1 VTRTGAVALRWIVL
15 VPVALACASC
25 TEYLA
30 RRDTLSAGSGDAVQA
45 NIAKH
50 VIDPWPRVSQR
61 DDTEM
66 NGERLQ
72 RAIERYRNPSSGG
85 ASSSATAGAVL
96 SAVPPT
102 R

>member
-1 VTRTGAVALRWIVL
+1 M
-15 VPVALACASC
+15 PVALACASC

-50 VIDPWPRVSQR
+50 VIDPWPRVAQR

-66 NGERLQ
+66 DGERL
-72 RAIERYRNPSSGG
+72 RHAVERYRNPSSGG
-85 ASSSATAGAVL
+85 ASSSAPAGAVV
-96 SAVPPT
+96 SASSPT